1 MPALR
6 FEHKAFQLHRC
17 FGSAV
22 SPVLTVLS
30 SRPLIQPTIRA
41 CQVDSSLVD
50 LVVAVASKLILCELS
65 LSQGLDILR

>member
-6 FEHKAFQLHRC
+6 FEPTAFQLHRF

-50 LVVAVASKLILCELS
+50 LVVAIASKLILFELC